1 MQLDLFSEVYYDI
14 ETQLSAGEVGGWENI
29 HLMRVAVAVT
39 WSPEDGFRQWEEPGV
54 PQLIRYLSGFGKV
67 FSFNG
72 DGFDSRVLSHYGD
85 VSQVNG
91 ASFDLLTDLKRRL
104 NHRLSLDSLAQAT
117 LNVGKTANGLQSLQW
132 WKEGKVQLIADYCR
146 QDVKVL
152 VDLVSYAR
160 HHGFVR
166 YSNRTSGEI
175 FTVKVNW

>member
-1 MQLDLFSEVYYDI
+1 MQLELFSEVFYDV
-14 ETQLSAGEVGGWENI
+14 ETRLSADEVGGWDNI
-29 HLMRVAVAVT
+29 HLMRIAVAVT
-39 WSPEDGFRQWEEPGV
+39 WNPEDGYRSWEEPKAAA
-54 PQLIRYLSGFGKV
+54 LIHYLSQFGRI

-85 VSQVNG
+85 VSALNK

-132 WKEGKVQLIADYCR
+132 WKEGKIQLITDYCR

-152 VDLVSYAR
+152 ADLVHFAR
-160 HHGFVR
+160 INGFVK
-166 YSNRTSGEI
+166 YSDRTTGEI
-175 FTVKVNW
+175 YTVKVQW